1 MSIASMASPQPPCVP
16 SLAWDVPYIWV
27 SSVICP
33 PLPPPPLSLSLY
45 VCCVPLTDFPGAE
58 DVRRQSLN
66 VFRMKLL
73 GAKVVAVDAGSRT
86 LRDAVN
92 ECLRNWVKSLS
103 TTHYIIG

>member
-1 MSIASMASPQPPCVP
+1 MSITSMASPQPPCVP
-16 SLAWDVPYIWV
+16 SLAWGVPYIWV
-27 SSVICP
+27 SSGLS
-33 PLPPPPLSLSLY
+33 PLPPLSLSL
-45 VCCVPLTDFPGAE
+45 CCVPLTDFPGAE
-58 DVRRQSLN
+58 DMRRQSLN

>member
-1 MSIASMASPQPPCVP
+1 MGCTIYMGKFSPVSAFLFFLSIS
-16 SLAWDVPYIWV
+16 
-27 SSVICP
+27 
-33 PLPPPPLSLSLY
+33 LSLSR
-45 VCCVPLTDFPGAE
+45 VPLTDFPGAE

>member
-1 MSIASMASPQPPCVP
+1 MGKLSLCPP
-16 SLAWDVPYIWV
+16 SLYF
-27 SSVICP
+27 S
-33 PLPPPPLSLSLY
+33 
-45 VCCVPLTDFPGAE
+45 CVPLTDFLGSE

-92 ECLRNWVKSLS
+92 ECLRNWVTSLP

>member
-1 MSIASMASPQPPCVP
+1 MGKFSPLSPPF
-16 SLAWDVPYIWV
+16 L
-27 SSVICP
+27 
-33 PLPPPPLSLSLY
+33 LLLLSLSLSL
-45 VCCVPLTDFPGAE
+45 CCVPLTDFPGAE
-58 DVRRQSLN
+58 DMRRQSLN

>member
-1 MSIASMASPQPPCVP
+1 MGKFSPLSPP
-16 SLAWDVPYIWV
+16 
-27 SSVICP
+27 SSSS
-33 PLPPPPLSLSLY
+33 SLSLFLSL
-45 VCCVPLTDFPGAE
+45 CCVPLTDFLGAE

-92 ECLRNWVKSLS
+92 ECLRNWVKSLP